1 MEKVL
6 QGWCLAAAVAGMTA
20 VPAFAQE
27 ARVPETK
34 AYVSLFGGTVWAG
47 DSTSSVVIEGGARV
61 APHVLVFGNIG
72 HFKDLQNDL
81 TPSLSAETATL
92 SGQGIDVNGMGTLP
106 AWYTLGGLRA
116 EFPANKHAL
125 PYVLGGLGTARL
137 KPNEQFM
144 FSNGALPD
152 GTVPAVG
159 TDVTSSLET
168 SGALLAPARTNAFMY
183 MLGGGVQVPVAQ
195 HWAADL
201 GYRYS
206 RIGADTALST
216 GALGTN
222 AMTFGFGY
230 RF

>member
-6 QGWCLAAAVAGMTA
+6 RGLWLAVVVFGVAV
-20 VPAFAQE
+20 VPALAQE
-27 ARVPETK
+27 ARVPPTK
-34 AYVSLFGGTVWAG
+34 GYMTLFGGTVWAG
-47 DSTSSVVIEGGARV
+47 DTTGSVIFEGGARV
-61 APHVLVFGNIG
+61 APHVLAFGNIG
-72 HFKDLQNDL
+72 RFNDLQTDL

-92 SGQGIDVNGMGTLP
+92 SGEGLGVDGLGTLP

-116 EFPANKHAL
+116 EFPANRHAL

-144 FSNGALPD
+144 FANGALPD
-152 GTVPAVG
+152 GSVPAVG
-159 TDVTSSLET
+159 ADVTSTLET
-168 SGALLAPARTNAFMY
+168 SGALLAPSSSNAFMY
-183 MLGGGVQVPVAQ
+183 TLGGGVQLPVAQ

-206 RIGADTALST
+206 RIAADTALSS
-216 GALGTN
+216 GALRTN
-222 AMTFGFGY
+222 AITFGFGY

>member
-6 QGWCLAAAVAGMTA
+6 RGLCLAVAVSGMTA

-27 ARVPETK
+27 AQVPATK
-34 AYVSLFGGTVWAG
+34 GYVSLFGGTVWAG
-47 DSTSSVVIEGGARV
+47 DSTGSVILEGGARV

-72 HFKDLQNDL
+72 RYNDLQTDL
-81 TPSLSAETATL
+81 TPSLNAETATL
-92 SGQGIDVNGMGTLP
+92 SGEGLDVTGVGTLP

-116 EFPANKHAL
+116 EIPASRHAL

-137 KPNEQFM
+137 KPDVQFM
-144 FSNGALPD
+144 FANGALPD

-159 TDVTSSLET
+159 TDVTSTLEM
-168 SGALLAPARTNAFMY
+168 SGVLLTPSRSNAFMY
-183 MLGGGVQVPVAQ
+183 TLGGGVQVPVAQ

-206 RIGADTALST
+206 RIAADTALNS
-216 GALGTN
+216 GALRTN

>member
-6 QGWCLAAAVAGMTA
+6 RGLWLAVVVFGVAV
-20 VPAFAQE
+20 VPALAQE
-27 ARVPETK
+27 ARVPPTK
-34 AYVSLFGGTVWAG
+34 GYMTLFGGTVWAG
-47 DSTSSVVIEGGARV
+47 DTTGSVIFEGGARV
-61 APHVLVFGNIG
+61 APHVLAFGNIG
-72 HFKDLQNDL
+72 RFNDLQTDL

-92 SGQGIDVNGMGTLP
+92 SGEGLGVDGLGTLP

-116 EFPANKHAL
+116 EFPANRHAL

-144 FSNGALPD
+144 FTNGALPD

-159 TDVTSSLET
+159 TDVTSTLET
-168 SGALLAPARTNAFMY
+168 SGALLAPSSSNAFMY
-183 MLGGGVQVPVAQ
+183 TLGGGVQLPVAQ

-206 RIGADTALST
+206 RIAADTALSS
-216 GALGTN
+216 GALRTN
-222 AMTFGFGY
+222 AITFGFGY

>member
-1 MEKVL
+1 MRKLVR
-6 QGWCLAAAVAGMTA
+6 GWSLAVVLAAVSAA
-20 VPAFAQE
+20 PALAQE
-27 ARVPETK
+27 GIVSGTRG
-34 AYVSLFGGTVWAG
+34 YVSLFGGTVWAG

-61 APHVLVFGNIG
+61 APHVLAFGNIG

-81 TPSLSAETATL
+81 TPSLSAETAAL
-92 SGQGIDVNGMGTLP
+92 SGQGIDVNGIGTLP

-116 EFPANKHAL
+116 EIPANKHAL

-159 TDVTSSLET
+159 ADVTSSLET

>member
-6 QGWCLAAAVAGMTA
+6 RGLWLAVVVFGMAV
-20 VPAFAQE
+20 VPALAQE
-27 ARVPETK
+27 ARVPPTK
-34 AYVSLFGGTVWAG
+34 GYMTLFGGTVWAG
-47 DSTSSVVIEGGARV
+47 DTTGSVIFEGGARV
-61 APHVLVFGNIG
+61 APHVLAFGNIG
-72 HFKDLQNDL
+72 RFNDLQTDL

-92 SGQGIDVNGMGTLP
+92 SGEGLGVDGLGTLP

-116 EFPANKHAL
+116 EFPANRHAL

-144 FSNGALPD
+144 FTNGALPD

-159 TDVTSSLET
+159 TDVTSTLET
-168 SGALLAPARTNAFMY
+168 SGALLAPSSSNAFMY
-183 MLGGGVQVPVAQ
+183 TLGGGVQLPVAQ

-206 RIGADTALST
+206 RIAADTALSS
-216 GALGTN
+216 GALRTN
-222 AMTFGFGY
+222 AITFGFGY

>member
-6 QGWCLAAAVAGMTA
+6 RGLWLAVVVFGMAV
-20 VPAFAQE
+20 VPALAQE
-27 ARVPETK
+27 ARVPPTK
-34 AYVSLFGGTVWAG
+34 GYMTLFGGTVWAG
-47 DSTSSVVIEGGARV
+47 DTTGSVIFEGGARV
-61 APHVLVFGNIG
+61 APHVLAFGNIG
-72 HFKDLQNDL
+72 RFNDLQTDL

-92 SGQGIDVNGMGTLP
+92 SGEGLGVDGLGTLP

-116 EFPANKHAL
+116 EFPANRHAL

-144 FSNGALPD
+144 FTNGALPD

-159 TDVTSSLET
+159 TDVTSTLET

-222 AMTFGFGY
+222 AMTFGFAY